1 MSAKKT
7 LTAEDILNESSSDED
22 KSDASSSS
30 SHSSEKQKKHPQKG
44 ARSLETTPLAK
55 QSFTQPDPVLSKLPE
70 EIKQSLVE

>member
-7 LTAEDILNESSSDED
+7 LTADDILAESSSDEE

-30 SHSSEKQKKHPQKG
+30 SHSSEKQKKQQLKTT
-44 ARSLETTPLAK
+44 RSLETTPLAK

-70 EIKQSLVE
+70 EIKS